1 MIDEIKKE
9 KKKEVQG
16 GEKKKIWCETLSSGG
31 KISAQRI
38 IQSRLKKKKKS
49 NSHIFL
55 SEVYPSLQRMSVGR
69 WGTGGAGGGAKDKK
83 SPEPL

>member
-31 KISAQRI
+31 KISSQRI
-38 IQSRLKKKKKS
+38 IQSRLKNKKKVTGTYFS
-49 NSHIFL
+49 
-55 SEVYPSLQRMSVGR
+55 VYPSLQRMSVDKWRTVGQ
-69 WGTGGAGGGAKDKK
+69 GAGLRQKK